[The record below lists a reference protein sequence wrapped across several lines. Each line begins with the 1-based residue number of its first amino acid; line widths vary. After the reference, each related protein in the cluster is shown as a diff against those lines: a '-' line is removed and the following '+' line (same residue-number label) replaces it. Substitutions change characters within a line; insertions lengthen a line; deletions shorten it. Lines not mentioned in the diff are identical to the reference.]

1 MKNKFLLVL
10 SAFALLSAGAM
21 AQTQYE
27 TARLTGSE
35 LNGTARFVGMG
46 GAMGALGADISTMNT
61 NPAGIGLYRSNEIST
76 SFGFNNTQTKSGT
89 YDSDRTRW
97 SWDQLGF
104 VYSHQIGTAT
114 DLRFVN
120 FGFNYHKSKNFN
132 RAFAMQQDLRGF
144 GYTDGYGRS
153 WTASQT
159 QQMANMVGLLSA
171 GQIDDVYNYGDV
183 EGLQNPYNVYD
194 YPYLGVM
201 GIRSELVGID
211 EYERPMGWN
220 GKSNGYIGREIGGLE
235 SYDLNL
241 AFNIKDRFYLGLT
254 MGINNVNYRMNSYYT
269 EDIYDG
275 PHSGFYELE
284 NYYRLE
290 GAGVDLKV
298 GAIFRP
304 IADSPFRIGAAIHT
318 PMWYTLTEKYT
329 AQVYD
334 KLTYDFGEPELEQ
347 FECTEAVE
355 DYVNGVTLRDY
366 EMTTPWKFQLSA
378 GTTIANMIA
387 VGAEYEFQ
395 DYSTA
400 RLRYENGEKNHEQNA
415 NVKEDLKG
423 VHTLRVGMEAR
434 LAPSFSV
441 RAGYNYTS
449 APFRKTAYKALDY
462 NDMRTDV
469 DYTNTFERNTVTV
482 GLGYSGNV
490 FFADLAYK
498 YDMYKSEFYAFSADA
513 LQPVKTDNNRHQV
526 LLTMGVRF

>member
-89 YDSDRTRW
+89 YDSDKTRW

-132 RAFAMQQDLRGF
+132 RAFAAEMGLNGL
-144 GYTDGYGRS
+144 
-153 WTASQT
+153 SQT
-159 QQMANMVGLLSA
+159 QQMANMVNHLSA

-183 EGLQNPYNVYD
+183 EGLQNPYNVYN

-211 EYERPMGWN
+211 EYERPMGWY
-220 GKSNGYIGREIGGLE
+220 GESNGYIGREIGGLE

-290 GAGVDLKV
+290 GAGVDLKL

-329 AQVYD
+329 AKVYD

-395 DYSTA
+395 DYSQHA
-400 RLRYENGEKNHEQNA
+400 R
-415 NVKEDLKG
+415 
-423 VHTLRVGMEAR
+423 
-434 LAPSFSV
+434 
-441 RAGYNYTS
+441 
-449 APFRKTAYKALDY
+449 
-462 NDMRTDV
+462 
-469 DYTNTFERNTVTV
+469 
-482 GLGYSGNV
+482 
-490 FFADLAYK
+490 
-498 YDMYKSEFYAFSADA
+498 
-513 LQPVKTDNNRHQV
+513 
-526 LLTMGVRF
+526 

>member
-1 MKNKFLLVL
+1 MTMKNKFLLAI
-10 SAFALLSAGAM
+10 SAFALISAGAM

-132 RAFAMQQDLRGF
+132 RAFASEVGLNGL
-144 GYTDGYGRS
+144 
-153 WTASQT
+153 SQT
-159 QQMANMVGLLSA
+159 QQMANMVNHLSA
-171 GQIDDVYNYGDV
+171 AEIDDVYNYGDV
-183 EGLQNPYNVYD
+183 EGLSNPYDVYN

-211 EYERPMGWN
+211 ANDRPMGWY
-220 GKSNGYIGREIGGLE
+220 GESNGHIGREIGGLE
-235 SYDLNL
+235 SYDLNI
-241 AFNIKDRFYLGLT
+241 AFNVKDRFYFGLT
-254 MGINNVNYRMNSYYT
+254 MGINNVNYRQNTYYT

-275 PHSGFYELE
+275 PHSGYYELE
-284 NYYRLE
+284 NYYKLE
-290 GAGVDLKV
+290 GAGVDLKL

-304 IADSPFRIGAAIHT
+304 IEDSPFRIGAAIHT

-329 AQVYD
+329 SQVYD

-347 FECTEAVE
+347 FECTEALE

-387 VGAEYEFQ
+387 LGAEYEYQ
-395 DYSTA
+395 DFSTA
-400 RLRYENGEKNHEQNA
+400 RLRYENGEKNHEQNL
-415 NVKEDLKG
+415 NVKEDLRG

-434 LAPSFSV
+434 LAPEFSV
-441 RAGYNYTS
+441 RAGYNYTT

-482 GLGYSGNV
+482 GLGYSGNA

-498 YDMYKSEFYAFSADA
+498 YDTYKSEFYAFSADA
-513 LQPVKTDNNRHQV
+513 LRPVKTDNNRHQV

>member
-1 MKNKFLLVL
+1 MKIKF
-10 SAFALLSAGAM
+10 FGALACLALISAGAM

-61 NPAGIGLYRSNEIST
+61 NPAGVGLYRSSEIST

-104 VYSHQIGTAT
+104 VYSYKIGNQT
-114 DLRFVN
+114 DLRYVN

-132 RAFAMQQDLRGF
+132 RAFAAEQGLNGL
-144 GYTDGYGRS
+144 
-153 WTASQT
+153 SQT
-159 QQMANMVGLLSA
+159 QQMANMVNHLTA
-171 GQIDDVYNYGDV
+171 AEIDDVYNYGDV
-183 EGLQNPYNVYD
+183 EGLTNPYNVYN

-201 GIRSELVGID
+201 GIRTELVGID
-211 EYERPMGWN
+211 SNDRPIGWF
-220 GKSNGYIGREIGGLE
+220 GDANGYMGREIGGLE
-235 SYDLNL
+235 SYDMNL
-241 AFNIKDRFYLGLT
+241 AFNIKDRVYLGLT
-254 MGINNVNYRMNSYYT
+254 LGINNVNYKQSTYYT

-275 PHSGFYELE
+275 PHGGYYELE
-284 NYYRLE
+284 NYYKLQ
-290 GAGVDLKV
+290 GAGVDLKL

-304 IADSPFRIGAAIHT
+304 IEDSPFRIGAAIHT

-329 AQVYD
+329 AQITSELDYD
-334 KLTYDFGEPELEQ
+334 DGAEHFSAV
-347 FECTEAVE
+347 EAVE
-355 DYVNGVTLRDY
+355 DYVDGLTLRDY
-366 EMTTPWKFQLSA
+366 EMITPWKLNLSV
-378 GTTIANMIA
+378 GTTIANMVAI
-387 VGAEYEFQ
+387 GAEYEFQ

-400 RLRYENGEKNHEQNA
+400 KLRYDDGAKNREQTL
-415 NVKEDLKG
+415 NVKEDLKS
-423 VHTLRVGMEAR
+423 VHTFRVGMEAR
-434 LAPSFSV
+434 LAPQFSV

-449 APFRKTAYKALDY
+449 APFRNTAYKALDY

-469 DYTNTFERNTVTV
+469 DYTNNLQRHTVSC
-482 GLGYSGNV
+482 GLGYSGEV

-498 YDMYKSEFYAFSADA
+498 YDTYKSDFYAFSADA
-513 LQPVKTDNNRHQV
+513 LHPVKTDTNRHQV

>member
-1 MKNKFLLVL
+1 MKNKALLVI
-10 SAFALLSAGAM
+10 SAFALINVGAM

-89 YDSDRTRW
+89 YDTDRTRW

-132 RAFAMQQDLRGF
+132 RAFAAEKGLNGL
-144 GYTDGYGRS
+144 
-153 WTASQT
+153 SQT
-159 QQMANMVGLLSA
+159 QQMANMVNHLSA
-171 GQIDDVYNYGDV
+171 GEIDDVYNYGDV
-183 EGLQNPYNVYD
+183 EGLQNPYNVYS

-201 GIRSELVGID
+201 GIRTELVGID
-211 EYERPMGWN
+211 ANDRPLGWY
-220 GKSNGYIGREIGGLE
+220 GASNGFIGREIGGLE

-254 MGINNVNYRMNSYYT
+254 MGINNVNYRTNTYYT

-275 PHSGFYELE
+275 PHGGYYELE
-284 NYYRLE
+284 NYYKLE
-290 GAGVDLKV
+290 GAGVDLKL

-304 IADSPFRIGAAIHT
+304 IEDSPFRIGASIHT

-329 AQVYD
+329 AQVTSEIDYD
-334 KLTYDFGEPELEQ
+334 DGAEHFSAV
-347 FECTEAVE
+347 EAVE
-355 DYVNGVTLRDY
+355 DYVNGLTLRDY

-378 GTTIANMIA
+378 GTTIANMVAI
-387 VGAEYEFQ
+387 GAEYEYQ
-395 DYSTA
+395 DFSTA
-400 RLRYENGEKNHEQNA
+400 RLRYDNGEKNREQNL
-415 NVKEDLKG
+415 NIKEDLKG

-434 LAPSFSV
+434 LAPQFSV
-441 RAGYNYTS
+441 RAGYNYTT

-469 DYTNTFERNTVTV
+469 DYTNSFDRNTVTV

-498 YDMYKSEFYAFSADA
+498 YDTYKSEFYAFSADA
-513 LQPVKTDNNRHQV
+513 LQPVKIDNNRHQV